1 MESTKFKINKPKK
14 NLKEDEL
21 IHLSKEVSKSVNA
34 IVNISCHF
42 LMF

>member
-21 IHLSKEVSKSVNA
+21 LHLSKEVS
-34 IVNISCHF
+34 ISF
-42 LMF
+42 E